1 MADQKSILIVD
12 DEQDIVDLVKYN
24 LQREGYRIYTARN
37 GKEALDQSQKHPSLI
52 LLDVM
57 MPELNG
63 LEVLK
68 QLKSQPTTQSIPVVF
83 LTAKGSEV
91 DEILGLEL
99 GADDYITKPISIPK
113 LIARIKNVL
122 RKPDARQSKIK
133 PQDEITVGVIRIN
146 PIRHSVVVN
155 EQETFFPKKEFE
167 ILTHLAT
174 YQDQVITRERLLNT
188 IWGENVFVIDR
199 TVDVHIRKIRE
210 KLGKF
215 ADYIE
220 TIKGIGYRMRA
231 PK

>member
-1 MADQKSILIVD
+1 MAPQKSILIVD

-24 LQREGYRIYTARN
+24 LQREGYTIYTARN
-37 GKEALDQSQKHPSLI
+37 GKEALDQSEKKPSLI

-63 LEVLK
+63 IEVLK
-68 QLKSQPTTQSIPVVF
+68 NLKKNPLTQSIPVVF

-91 DEILGLEL
+91 DEIIGLEL

-122 RKPDARQSKIK
+122 RKR
-133 PQDEITVGVIRIN
+133 EIPHPHGTTQEELSIGVITIN
-146 PIRHSVVVN
+146 QVRHSVMIN
-155 EQETFFPKKEFE
+155 NNETFFPKKEFE
-167 ILTHLAT
+167 ILTHLAS
-174 YQDQVITRERLLNT
+174 YHDQVITRERLLNT
-188 IWGENVFVIDR
+188 IWGQNVYVIDR

-215 ADYIE
+215 SDYIE
-220 TIKGIGYRMRA
+220 TIKGIGYRMRV

>member
-1 MADQKSILIVD
+1 MTDQKSILVVD

-24 LQREGYRIYTARN
+24 LQREGYRILTARN

-57 MPELNG
+57 MPEING

-68 QLKSQPTTQSIPVVF
+68 TLKSNPSTRGIPVVF

-91 DEILGLEL
+91 DEIIGLEL
-99 GADDYITKPISIPK
+99 GADDYISKPISIPK

-122 RKPDARQSKIK
+122 RKSEIRPDQKNARQ
-133 PQDEITVGVIRIN
+133 EIVIGVIRIN
-146 PIRHSVVVN
+146 PLQHAVVVN
-155 EQETFFPKKEFE
+155 RQEIFFPKKEFE
-167 ILTHLAT
+167 ILSYLAT

-188 IWGENVFVIDR
+188 IWGENVYVIDR
-199 TVDVHIRKIRE
+199 TIDVHIRKIRE
-210 KLGKF
+210 KLGEF

-220 TIKGIGYRMRA
+220 TIKGVGYRMRA
-231 PK
+231 PA

>member
-1 MADQKSILIVD
+1 MTAQKSILIVD

-24 LQREGYRIYTARN
+24 LQREGYLTYTARN
-37 GKEALDQSQKHPSLI
+37 GKEALDLSQKQPSLI

-63 LEVLK
+63 IEVLK
-68 QLKSQPTTQSIPVVF
+68 QLKQNPSTQSIPVVF

-91 DEILGLEL
+91 DEIIGLEL

-113 LIARIKNVL
+113 LVARIKNVL
-122 RKPDARQSKIK
+122 RKPETRPVPNKLQEELTI
-133 PQDEITVGVIRIN
+133 GVIMIN
-146 PIRHSVVVN
+146 QVRHAVTVN
-155 EQETFFPKKEFE
+155 NQETFFPKKEFE
-167 ILTHLAT
+167 ILTYLTT
-174 YQDQVITRERLLNT
+174 YQDQVITRERLLNA
-188 IWGENVFVIDR
+188 IWGQNVFVIDR

-210 KLGKF
+210 KLGKY

-231 PK
+231 TK